1 MASTIAR
8 VARVSSFALWLAA
21 CAPKAASHGA
31 SAPPSVVTTFAPERV
46 DAGARAKLLSI
57 APKLDA
63 HFETKVY
70 EARSPGAII
79 GIVLGGEL
87 VYTRSFGHREVTT
100 GAPIDGDTVFRI
112 ASLTKSFTAAAVVK
126 LRDEGRLD
134 LDKPAATYLPELA
147 SAMTTGDDAPPFS
160 VRQLLTMASGLP
172 YDDMWGPVTF
182 GMNEQEFAH
191 FVRAGIPLA
200 RAPGERYAYSNLG
213 YALLGRIVE
222 RVSGVRFRD
231 YVTQNILHPLGMRA
245 TAWEANDVPVNRLAV
260 GYRRDGERLVVEPR
274 PSDGVFDAAGG
285 LYTSMND
292 YARYVAFQL
301 SAYPPRQA
309 RESGPL
315 RRSTIREMHSG
326 QRWSRW
332 RGEDFPVANRDA
344 DGKLAL
350 SAASYGFGW
359 TENTTCSYEGIVQ
372 HGGFEPGYYASVH
385 LLPRHGVGIVTL
397 ATGESIKWKTI
408 EGALALLREAGLLD
422 EPRVLPPSQ
431 SLIDAKIAVDRLLE
445 RWDPE
450 LVARA
455 FDPHS
460 LGYAWLQTLS
470 EDLATLRREH
480 GACHSQGP
488 PQPRSNSEARWL
500 ATCERGT
507 VEFLLLLA
515 PGAASR
521 IQMIQWRSM
530 PIPQSRQGA
539 TCAE

>member
-8 VARVSSFALWLAA
+8 VALVSCFALWLAA
-21 CAPKAASHGA
+21 CVPKATSHGA
-31 SAPPSVVTTFAPERV
+31 SAPLPIITTFAPGRA
-46 DAGARAKLLSI
+46 DPGARAKLLSI
-57 APKLDA
+57 ARKLDA
-63 HFETKVY
+63 HFETKVS
-70 EARSPGAII
+70 EARPTGAII

-87 VYTRSFGHREVTT
+87 VYTRSFGIRELTT

-126 LRDEGRLD
+126 LRDEGSLD

-182 GMNEQEFAH
+182 GMNEQKFAQ

-245 TAWEANDVPVNRLAV
+245 TAWDANDVPANRLAI

-274 PSDGVFDAAGG
+274 PADGVFDAAGG

-301 SAYPPRQA
+301 GAYPPRKA

-315 RRSTIREMHSG
+315 RRSTIREMHIG

-332 RGEDFPVANRDA
+332 RGEDFPVASRDA

-359 TENTTCSYEGIVQ
+359 TENTTCFYEGIVQ

-408 EGALALLREAGLLD
+408 EGAMALLREAGLLD
-422 EPRVLPPSQ
+422 EPPLLPPSR
-431 SLIDAKIAVDRLLE
+431 SLIDAKTAVDRLLE

-455 FDPHS
+455 FDPQS
-460 LGYAWLQTLS
+460 LDYAWLQSLS
-470 EDLATLRREH
+470 EDLATVRREH
-480 GACHSQGP
+480 GVCHAEGP

-500 ATCERGT
+500 ATCERGN

-515 PGAASR
+515 PGASSR

-530 PIPQSRQGA
+530 PTPQSRQGA